1 MVVLI
6 IITTVLEINVHAQ
19 NFSAPPRIGQFHCR
33 SAAGIGTFMRS
44 MNIRFFA
51 ASEGV
56 TIRPTIITAL
66 LTRQAIET
74 IKESGGEYRITAS
87 LLY

>member
-1 MVVLI
+1 
-6 IITTVLEINVHAQ
+6 
-19 NFSAPPRIGQFHCR
+19 
-33 SAAGIGTFMRS
+33 